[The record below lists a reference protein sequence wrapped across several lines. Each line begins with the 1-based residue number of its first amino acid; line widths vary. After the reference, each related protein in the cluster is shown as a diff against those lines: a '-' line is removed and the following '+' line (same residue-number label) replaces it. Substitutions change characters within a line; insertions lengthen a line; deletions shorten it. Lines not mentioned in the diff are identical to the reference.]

1 MARPEQ
7 IVEDPP
13 LDTSA
18 AIDHAYRFHRV
29 KRRMRD
35 ERLLR
40 QRYAGVRF
48 AFTLALLVFVF
59 VVLGLTIWNQIQS
72 AFGL

>member
-1 MARPEQ
+1 MARPER
-7 IVEDPP
+7 IADDPP
-13 LDTSA
+13 LDSPA
-18 AIDHAYRFHRV
+18 AIDHAYRFHRT
-29 KRRMRD
+29 KRRIRD
-35 ERLLR
+35 DRLLR

-59 VVLGLTIWNQIQS
+59 VVLGLTIWNEIQS